1 MSPNSLAACRLL
13 RRLREGALTGDARSR
28 LRAAC
33 VGPMAFLSLLV
44 PAPALAQAY
53 QCSIPVRIDPVRPP
67 RAEGPV
73 RKVPVARY
81 VLAASWSPEYCKS
94 ARDKSSMQ
102 CSGRN
107 GRFGFVLHGLWPEAA
122 KGPPPQWCGAATR
135 PKRDLIRRNLC
146 MTPVPWLLE
155 HEWAKHGSCMAR
167 KPETY
172 FKVSNILWRSIQWPD
187 ADRLSRQEGLTA
199 GDLREAFVAANPDWK
214 REQVGI
220 EANQRGWLKGMR
232 LCYSRRFLPQRCER
246 DDFGVPDSSQLKIWR
261 GL

>member
-1 MSPNSLAACRLL
+1 MISLAASRLR
-13 RRLREGALTGDARSR
+13 RRLRGGGLPPGARSR

-33 VGPMAFLSLLV
+33 VGPIVLALTGV
-44 PAPALAQAY
+44 TGPALAQAY
-53 QCSIPVRIDPVRPP
+53 QCSLPGRLDPIRPP
-67 RAEGPV
+67 RVDGPV

-94 ARDKSSMQ
+94 ARNGSSMQ

-122 KGPPPQWCGAATR
+122 KGPPPQWCSLTPR
-135 PKRDLIRRNLC
+135 PRPETIRRNLC

-155 HEWAKHGSCMAR
+155 HEWAKHGSCMAK

-172 FKVSNILWRSIQWPD
+172 FKVSGILWRSVQWPD
-187 ADRLSRQEGLTA
+187 ADRLSRKRDLTA
-199 GDLREAFVAANPDWK
+199 GDLREAFLAANPAWK
-214 REQVGI
+214 REQIGV
-220 EANQRGWLKGMR
+220 ETNKRGWLRGMR
-232 LCYSRRFLPQRCER
+232 LCYSRRFMPSRCER
-246 DDFGVPDSSQLKIWR
+246 DDFGAPDSARLKIWR